1 MHFKLNAN
9 KLLCVIS
16 IATSK
21 KHKMDLYSTQAL
33 DSFTPR
39 ANSKACFFS
48 VFGDPSTSQDWTNVE
63 KMTRVRKTVF
73 DDDGIP

>member
-1 MHFKLNAN
+1 MNSP
-9 KLLCVIS
+9 VIS
-16 IATSK
+16 IATSQNTK
-21 KHKMDLYSTQAL
+21 WIRILYSSQAL
-33 DSFTPR
+33 TFFTPR

>member
-1 MHFKLNAN
+1 
-9 KLLCVIS
+9 
-16 IATSK
+16 
-21 KHKMDLYSTQAL
+21 MDLYSSQAAL